1 VNPLRLWLLGTGIL
15 LIALAVWALAPLLL
29 FIVLLTAG
37 IGVVST
43 LMIGIAR
50 RIEGWRQRR

>member
-1 VNPLRLWLLGTGIL
+1 VIPLRLWLLGTGIL

-29 FIVLLTAG
+29 FVVLLTAG
-37 IGVVST
+37 IGVVSI

-50 RIEGWRQRR
+50 RIEGWRQQR

>member
-1 VNPLRLWLLGTGIL
+1 VIPLRLWLLGTGIL
-15 LIALAVWALAPLLL
+15 LVALAVWALAPLLL

-37 IGVVST
+37 IGIVST